1 MKARAIQQSSLKN
14 RHLQS
19 QSKLLRLISVGE
31 KPVEKQHQEELP
43 KSNHLTMLMKKS
55 KSTVEVMIWANAT
68 SA

>member
-14 RHLQS
+14 RHLLS
-19 QSKLLRLISVGE
+19 QSRLLRLISAEE
-31 KPVEKQHQEELP
+31 KPVEKQLQEELP
-43 KSNHLTMLMKKS
+43 KNNHPTMLMKKS